1 MLTVQKERIIS
12 LRYTMKD
19 DQGVLLEDRM
29 SGRPVEFLYGS
40 GEILPELEANLSG
53 MAPGDVANLSFSTEL
68 GSSLVSYFFE
78 VVVEGVRKATDNEIA
93 NGKPEEMNENTSC
106 GPECDCW

>member
-1 MLTVQKERIIS
+1 MLTVQKEHIIS

-53 MAPGDVANLSFSTEL
+53 MVPGDVANLSFSTEL
-68 GSSLVSYFFE
+68 GNSLVSYFFE
-78 VVVEGVRKATDNEIA
+78 VVVEDVRKATESEIV
-93 NGKPEEMNENTSC
+93 NGRPEGAKENTDC
-106 GPECDCW
+106 GPECECW